1 MKTLAEGERAK
12 VIAALSEEEK
22 SEAIGELLEDWYQLR
37 LTVAHIHPCGDE
49 HIDFHSKGELEWI
62 CPLCGVDFLN
72 DTIDDMIPKIMTGLS
87 QKPLVA
93 VNQSRAM
100 Q

>member
-1 MKTLAEGERAK
+1 MKTLGESERAK
-12 VIAALSEEEK
+12 VIATLTEAEK
-22 SEAIGELLEDWYQLR
+22 SEVIDELVEEWYQLR
-37 LTVAHIHPCGDE
+37 LTIAHIHTCGDE
-49 HIDFHSKGELEWI
+49 HIDFDSTDLVWV

-72 DTIDDMIPKIMTGLS
+72 DTVDDMIPKIMIGN